1 MSTGIAVFLCLLGL
15 TTTKCFNFPNEKRIS
30 ERKCDEYRQLTV
42 KTSALVTLSLKPTK
56 IKFDDYKCPNT
67 VDLIVGGEQAR
78 VGEFPHQALLGYP
91 SETNRIEFK
100 CGGSLIS
107 KRYVLTAAHCSKG
120 SDIPTVVR
128 LAELDLSVDDKDQVD
143 FDVEKVIKHPEYS
156 PRQAYHDI
164 ALVKLDQDVFFT
176 KMLRPA
182 CLWTRQELNMTQALA
197 TGFGRTEFAGTTSD
211 QLMKVQLD
219 VFGANECNFLSSSSM
234 QRKFPR
240 GIISG
245 QICAG
250 SLRDNRD
257 TCQGDSGGPLEVVTD
272 QKGCTFHII
281 GITSTGAG
289 CGFAAPSIY
298 TRVSSYIDW
307 IESIVWADG
316 A

>member
-1 MSTGIAVFLCLLGL
+1 MSTGIVVFLCLLGL
-15 TTTKCFNFPNEKRIS
+15 ICTESFEFPDQKRIS

-42 KTSALVTLSLKPTK
+42 KTSALLTLSLRPTK

-67 VDLIVGGEQAR
+67 VDLIVGGERAR

-91 SETNRIEFK
+91 SDNNKIEFK

-107 KRYVLTAAHCSKG
+107 NRFVLTAAHCLKG
-120 SDIPTVVR
+120 NDLPTVVR
-128 LAELDLSVDDKDQVD
+128 LAELDLSVEDKDQVD

-156 PRQAYHDI
+156 SRQAYNDI
-164 ALVKLDQDVFFT
+164 ALVKLDQDVYFT

-182 CLWTRQELNMTQALA
+182 CLWTSSELNMTQAIA
-197 TGFGRTEFAGTTSD
+197 TGFGRTDFGGTSSD
-211 QLMKVQLD
+211 QMLKVQLD
-219 VFGANECNFLSSSSM
+219 VFDASACGYLNSM
-234 QRKFPR
+234 ATKRKFPR
-240 GIISG
+240 GVISS

-289 CGFAAPSIY
+289 CGSAVPSIY

-307 IESIVWADG
+307 IESIVWVGDA
-316 A
+316 